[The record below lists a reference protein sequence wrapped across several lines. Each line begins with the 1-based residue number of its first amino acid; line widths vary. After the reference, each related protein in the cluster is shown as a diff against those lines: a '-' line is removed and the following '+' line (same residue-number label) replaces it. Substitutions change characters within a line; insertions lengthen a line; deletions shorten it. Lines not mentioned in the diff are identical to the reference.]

1 MSLESGR
8 NLGGIGALLNIIPI
22 PFLGVIG
29 LILVLFGT
37 RELSQAYNDDRI
49 YRNALYGVILGLIA
63 TVFGGLVWGLFAF
76 GINLANV
83 NTSSAGVIGIIAGAI
98 VFLLIA
104 FIFAV
109 LEAYFLKKSFD
120 ILAERSGVH
129 LFRTSGLLL
138 LIGAILTIILVGFIL
153 IFIAWILIL
162 VSFFTIPTYPVQQ
175 PPPPQVVMPPTPPTP
190 PSAPPET

>member
-37 RELSQAYNDDRI
+37 RELSQAYNDERI
-49 YRNALYGVILGLIA
+49 YRNALYGVIFGLIA
-63 TVFGGLVWGLFAF
+63 TVVGGLVWGLFAF

-83 NTSSAGVIGIIAGAI
+83 NTSSAGFIGFLAGA
-98 VFLLIA
+98 LLLLIIA

-109 LEAYFLKKSFD
+109 LEAYFLRNSFN
-120 ILAERSGVH
+120 ILADRSGVQ

-138 LIGAILTIILVGFIL
+138 LIGAILTIIFIGFIL

-175 PPPPQVVMPPTPPTP
+175 PPPQMTTPPTP
-190 PSAPPET
+190 PPPPGS